1 MGDLFSGLIVG
12 ISITVAV
19 FCAGLNNMK
28 DDCLESDY
36 KIKVCT
42 VKAVPTEMWE

>member
-1 MGDLFSGLIVG
+1 MGDFFFGLVVG
-12 ISITVAV
+12 VGFTVAV
-19 FCAGLNNMK
+19 FGTGLNNMEE
-28 DDCLESDY
+28 DCLESDY